1 MEKTPT
7 LVADPQQEMPPPRV
21 AEGSVAGRP
30 LRVGIISNPKSGQN
44 ARKGLLA
51 AIDELLVGYPQ
62 VLHRRV
68 ETLNEMYSAAEELTD
83 AGMEILVA
91 NGGDGTVQAI
101 LTALLR
107 PTRESL
113 PVLAV
118 LPGGTSNSSARN
130 VGYSMRALPS
140 LRTLLHAANHGILA
154 GRIQPNPVLCTDTGR
169 ERQYS
174 MMFGTG
180 AVYHGIG
187 FAHQEIGSRGVHGQA
202 LGALGI
208 LTFIVKLLMGRSD
221 DLFPPMHADIRVDG
235 EILPKEEYLA
245 ALASTMDRQIVGIRP
260 YWGTGPGPVRITILR
275 TLPSHVARTVVALFQ
290 EKKPACLNPS
300 SGWRSVNAHEVV
312 LTVDCGFTLD
322 GELFHLEG
330 VNQTIT
336 LSARQKAYFL
346 RA

>member
-1 MEKTPT
+1 MERASAPGANT
-7 LVADPQQEMPPPRV
+7 QNEMPPPRV
-21 AEGSVAGRP
+21 AEGSVASRS

-51 AIDELLVGYPQ
+51 AIDELLVGYPH

-68 ETLNEMYSAAEELTD
+68 QTLHEMYCAAEELTD
-83 AGMEILVA
+83 AGVEIVVA

-107 PTRESL
+107 PARESL

-130 VGYSMRALPS
+130 IGYSMRPLPS

-154 GRIQPNPVLCTDTGR
+154 GRIQASPVLCADTGR
-169 ERQYS
+169 ERQYA

-202 LGALGI
+202 LGGLAI
-208 LTFIVKLLMGRSD
+208 LTFTVKLLLGRSD
-221 DLFPPMHADIRVDG
+221 DLFPPMQADIRIDG
-235 EILPKEEYLA
+235 EVLPKETYLA

-275 TLPSHVARTVVALFQ
+275 TLPRHVARTVVALFQ
-290 EKKPACLNPS
+290 DRKPDSLNPS
-300 SGWRSVNAHEVV
+300 NGWRSVNANEVV
-312 LTVDCGFTLD
+312 LSVDCGFTLD
-322 GELFHLEG
+322 GELFHLEEAT
-330 VNQTIT
+330 QTVT